1 MFRFLLLL
9 ILSISSVIGQVNI
22 EGLRNP
28 ELNRTNFSV
37 EIDSDIATQS
47 NKDNW
52 EITSELRFDK
62 LFDNQSSILVVVE
75 GEYSEQTVDSIKD
88 VQENKGF
95 VHTRYVVPLQS
106 YELETFGQIE
116 LDNFRS
122 ILNRNLL
129 GMGLRFTAQ
138 STKVDNLNYGIGMM
152 YEHEKY
158 DRSSIL
164 KSDSI
169 KSTNYITLNKQL
181 SSNWFVSTTSYLQ
194 FDISDLQVYRILNIT
209 EFALN
214 ATDEIDIAFNFDSKF
229 DAKPVLDDLSKSFFD
244 FAIGI
249 RYNFSLVLK
258 RSSSNLGN
266 CPVPVND
273 SEFAIKG
280 T

>member
-1 MFRFLLLL
+1 MFRVTFL
-9 ILSISSVIGQVNI
+9 ILLCISPLLGQVNI

-28 ELNRTNFSV
+28 ELEKTNFSV

-95 VHTRYVVPLQS
+95 VHTRYVIPFQS

-129 GMGLRFTAQ
+129 GVGLRFTAQ

-158 DRSSIL
+158 DGSSIL

-194 FDISDLQVYRILNIT
+194 FDISDPEVYRILNIT

-214 ATDEIDIAFNFDSKF
+214 ATEEIDIAFNFDSKF
-229 DAKPVLDDLSKSFFD
+229 DAKPVLDNLSKSFFD

-249 RYNFSLVLK
+249 RYNF
-258 RSSSNLGN
+258 
-266 CPVPVND
+266 
-273 SEFAIKG
+273 
-280 T
+280 

>member
-28 ELNRTNFSV
+28 ELDRTNFSV

-129 GMGLRFTAQ
+129 GMGLRFAAQ

-158 DRSSIL
+158 DGSSIL

-194 FDISDLQVYRILNIT
+194 FDISDPEIYRILNIT

-229 DAKPVLDDLSKSFFD
+229 DAKPVLDDSSKSFFD

-249 RYNFSLVLK
+249 RYNF
-258 RSSSNLGN
+258 
-266 CPVPVND
+266 
-273 SEFAIKG
+273 
-280 T
+280 

>member
-1 MFRFLLLL
+1 VFRFLLLL

-28 ELNRTNFSV
+28 ELDKTNFSV
-37 EIDSDIATQS
+37 EVDSDIATQS

-95 VHTRYVVPLQS
+95 IHTRYVVPLQS

-158 DRSSIL
+158 DGSFIDCGCNFGAYSIPIAKEFEDQNIYAFDASKKAIHNLEKNIDLNKL
-164 KSDSI
+164 KNINYFNIGIGEKNTEMYFNEEINDLKNDGSFRFTENKSKKKINISI
-169 KSTNYITLNKQL
+169 KFLFRPS
-181 SSNWFVSTTSYLQ
+181 
-194 FDISDLQVYRILNIT
+194 
-209 EFALN
+209 
-214 ATDEIDIAFNFDSKF
+214 
-229 DAKPVLDDLSKSFFD
+229 
-244 FAIGI
+244 
-249 RYNFSLVLK
+249 
-258 RSSSNLGN
+258 
-266 CPVPVND
+266 
-273 SEFAIKG
+273 
-280 T
+280 

>member
-1 MFRFLLLL
+1 MFRFLLLS

-28 ELNRTNFSV
+28 ELDRTNFSV

-47 NKDNW
+47 NKDNL

-62 LFDNQSSILVVVE
+62 LFDNKSSILVVVE

-129 GMGLRFTAQ
+129 GVGLRFTSQ

-158 DRSSIL
+158 DGSSIL

-194 FDISDLQVYRILNIT
+194 FDISDPEVYRILNIT

-214 ATDEIDIAFNFDSKF
+214 ATDEIDIAFNFNSKF
-229 DAKPVLDDLSKSFFD
+229 DAKPVLDNLSKSFFD

-249 RYNFSLVLK
+249 RYNF
-258 RSSSNLGN
+258 
-266 CPVPVND
+266 
-273 SEFAIKG
+273 
-280 T
+280 

>member
-1 MFRFLLLL
+1 VFRFLLLL

-28 ELNRTNFSV
+28 ELDKTNFSV
-37 EIDSDIATQS
+37 EVDSDIATQS

-88 VQENKGF
+88 VRKNKGF
-95 VHTRYVVPLQS
+95 IHTRYVVPLQS

-158 DRSSIL
+158 DGSFIL

-194 FDISDLQVYRILNIT
+194 FDISNTDVFRILNIT
-209 EFALN
+209 EFSLK

-249 RYNFSLVLK
+249 RYNF
-258 RSSSNLGN
+258 
-266 CPVPVND
+266 
-273 SEFAIKG
+273 
-280 T
+280 

>member
-28 ELNRTNFSV
+28 ELDKTNFSV
-37 EIDSDIATQS
+37 EVDSDIATQS

-95 VHTRYVVPLQS
+95 IHTRYVVPLQS

-129 GMGLRFTAQ
+129 GVGLRFTAQ
-138 STKVDNLNYGIGMM
+138 TTKVDNLNYGIGMM

-158 DRSSIL
+158 DGSSIL
-164 KSDSI
+164 KFDSI

-194 FDISDLQVYRILNIT
+194 FDISDPQVYRILNIT
-209 EFALN
+209 EFSLK

-249 RYNFSLVLK
+249 RYNF
-258 RSSSNLGN
+258 
-266 CPVPVND
+266 
-273 SEFAIKG
+273 
-280 T
+280 